1 MQATL
6 WKSLVG
12 RFTRRKSNNVAHGR
26 PSTSPV
32 TKTVVDASSP
42 PADVSADVD
51 ASVTEKELV
60 HTPFTK
66 HHLCMLERD
75 ESISQFGINK
85 KTAKLR
91 IW

>member
-32 TKTVVDASSP
+32 TKMIVDASSL

-60 HTPFTK
+60 HTPCSK
-66 HHLCMLERD
+66 HHLFMLER
-75 ESISQFGINK
+75 EGPIRQYK
-85 KTAKLR
+85 A
-91 IW
+91 